1 MNKPRILV
9 VEDEGIIAKDI
20 QVTLEAM
27 GYEVPA
33 TATTA
38 DEAFEKAAELMPDLV
53 LMDIVLPGGTDGVT
67 AAERMRGKLNIP
79 VIYLT
84 AHSDSATFQKAKLTE
99 PYGYIVKPVVERE
112 LRIGIEM
119 AMHRHRMDQHRA
131 ELERWFAST
140 LGCIGE
146 AVIAADRQGHVRF
159 MNTQAEE
166 LTGWSLAD
174 ATGRHIEEVII
185 LSDEKEATRSV
196 GLFSETLQKGLL
208 VQWASNAWLYPRR
221 GPSMP
226 VDYTAARIR
235 QDDGVVAGVVVIF
248 RDITSRR
255 QLEDERERLIGELR
269 SALQNV
275 KTLRG
280 LLPVCA
286 SCKRIRDDDG
296 YWEQVDDYV
305 SNHTFAQVSHGICP
319 DCLRTLYPDMA
330 EEILSLTGEGHSE
343 PQPSVQVDGTAG
355 K

>member
-20 QVTLEAM
+20 QLTLEAM

-33 TATTA
+33 TAATA
-38 DEAFEKAAELMPDLV
+38 DEAFEKAAEFTPDLV

-67 AAERMRGKLNIP
+67 AAERMRERLNIP
-79 VIYLT
+79 VVYLT

-131 ELERWFAST
+131 GLERWFAAT
-140 LGCIGE
+140 LGCVGE

-159 MNTQAEE
+159 MNTQAQE
-166 LTGWSLAD
+166 LTGWSLVD
-174 ATGRHIEEVII
+174 AASRHIEEVMI
-185 LSDEKEATRSV
+185 LSDEREPTGSV

-208 VQWASNAWLYPRR
+208 VQWANNAWLYPRR

-248 RDITSRR
+248 RDITSRK
-255 QLEDERERLIGELR
+255 QLEEERERLIGELR

-296 YWEQVDDYV
+296 YWEQVDTYLA
-305 SNHTFAQVSHGICP
+305 NHSLAQVSHGMCP

-330 EEILSLTGEGHSE
+330 EEILSLTGKKNPE
-343 PQPSVQVDGTAG
+343 PLASPRVDAAG
-355 K
+355 G